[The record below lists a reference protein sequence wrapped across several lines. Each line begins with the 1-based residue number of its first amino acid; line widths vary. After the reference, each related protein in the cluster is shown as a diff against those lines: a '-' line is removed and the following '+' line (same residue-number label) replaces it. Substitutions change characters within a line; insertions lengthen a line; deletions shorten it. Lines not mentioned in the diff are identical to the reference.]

1 MDRILAINPGATST
15 KMAVFEDNKLLFKKS
30 VEHAGQDLKHFAK
43 VFDQYQY
50 RLDLILQAL
59 AEAGIPLDSLSAVV
73 GRGGLL
79 KPLIGGTYS
88 INQQMVDDLKA
99 AEQGEHAANL
109 GAVLAFNL
117 ARQLELPA
125 FIVDPVSVDEMEPVA
140 RISGLPDLER
150 VSLVHSL
157 NMKAVAHKV
166 AQDMGRKYED
176 VNFIVAHLGTGVSV
190 APHHKGRMIDVI
202 NPKDE
207 GAFSPDRCGGLPAS
221 QLIKLCFSGKYS
233 QKELMEKTLGSGG
246 MYGYLGTKDIREAE
260 EMADSGNEKAAI
272 VLEALAYQVAKEIG
286 AMATVLTG
294 DVDRIVLTGGIAYSA
309 KIVKAISAKVKFIA
323 PVVVVPGEEELE
335 SLAAGALRVLRGE
348 EQAKV
353 YQ

>member
-1 MDRILAINPGATST
+1 MERILAINPGATST
-15 KMAVFEDNKLLFKKS
+15 KMAVFEGDKVLLKKS
-30 VEHAGQDLKHFAK
+30 VELAGQDLKQFPR
-43 VFDQYQY
+43 VFDQYHY

-59 AEAGIPLDSLSAVV
+59 TDAAIPLDSLNAVV

-79 KPLIGGTYS
+79 KPLVGGTYA
-88 INQQMVDDLKA
+88 INQLMVDDLKK

-117 ARQLELPA
+117 AGQLGIPA

-150 VSLVHSL
+150 VSMVHTL
-157 NMKAVAHKV
+157 NMKAVARKV
-166 AQDMGRKYED
+166 AQDIGRRYED
-176 VNFIVAHLGTGVSV
+176 LNMIVAHLGTGVSV
-190 APHHKGRMIDVI
+190 SLHHGGRMIDVI

-221 QLIKLCFSGKYS
+221 QLVKLCFSGKYS
-233 QKELMEKTLGSGG
+233 QKELLEKTLGTGG

-260 EMADSGNEKAAI
+260 EMAAGGNEKAGL

-286 AMATVLTG
+286 AMAAV
-294 DVDRIVLTGGIAYSA
+294 
-309 KIVKAISAKVKFIA
+309 
-323 PVVVVPGEEELE
+323 
-335 SLAAGALRVLRGE
+335 
-348 EQAKV
+348 
-353 YQ
+353 